1 MGVVVQSRGMG
12 GGSNIEERVQGWKG
26 LEECMDGEV
35 LRREN
40 MDDGSRGGSA

>member
-1 MGVVVQSRGMG
+1 VNEWG
-12 GGSNIEERVQGWKG
+12 GGAEQGNRWKIKHTGGWKG

-40 MDDGSRGGSA
+40 VDDESRAGSA

>member
-1 MGVVVQSRGMG
+1 MD
-12 GGSNIEERVQGWKG
+12 GGSNIEGGVQGWKG

-40 MDDGSRGGSA
+40 MDDESRGGSA